1 MKHNP
6 GREGDPGWEC
16 PQLEDPGPGLGDPVN
31 WGILDGSV
39 LGWRMLNWGILNLG
53 ILDGSGSGP
62 LLILFPKFCCLVVGI
77 LASFT
82 VLTVLLNITKNL
94 LPIVIFCEL
103 QEYNI
108 LVFTIASKND
118 SYIYWHN

>member
-1 MKHNP
+1 MHM
-6 GREGDPGWEC
+6 
-16 PQLEDPGPGLGDPVN
+16 N
-31 WGILDGSV
+31 WGVLDGS
-39 LGWRMLNWGILNLG
+39 R
-53 ILDGSGSGP
+53 SGP

-82 VLTVLLNITKNL
+82 GLTVLLNITKNP
-94 LPIVIFCEL
+94 LPIVILCEL

-118 SYIYWHN
+118 SYVYWHN